1 MFPKLFLRRH
11 EDRRLKDGHQW
22 IFSNEID
29 GINGTVEN
37 GDLIDVYDSAETFFG
52 TGFYNKNSLIAV
64 RLLSHSRFED
74 IYTLFREKIL
84 NAYKLRQ
91 AFYPGLESC
100 RLVFSESDFL
110 PGLIIDKYNN
120 TFVLQIYSFGMQ
132 KNIEHIIRILK
143 EDFSAEN
150 IFTKHEI
157 YFRKL
162 EGLPE
167 EDEVY
172 LGEMK
177 KEVITDG
184 SIKYTVDFN
193 KGQKTGFYFDQRDNR
208 FFIEKIVKGKNVL
221 DAFCNSGGFGLHAVK
236 AGAASVLFVDASETE
251 IENAKKNFKTNRLK
265 GEAEYL
271 VEDVFDSLYRMVG
284 EQKKFDVV
292 LLDPPAFAKSKKTVA
307 IARKGYE
314 KLNKRAL
321 QLIED
326 GFLVTSSCSHHIFRD
341 EFFQI
346 IIDAS
351 RKSKRKVQL
360 VYFNGASLDHPEL
373 PAMPETT
380 YLKFAVFKV
389 THEKEDNIATEA
401 NPEGA

>member
-1 MFPKLFLRRH
+1 MLPKLFLKRR

-29 GINGTVEN
+29 GIHGIAEN
-37 GDLIDVYDSAETFFG
+37 GDLIDVFDNAENFFG

-64 RLLSHSRFED
+64 RLLSNLKFED
-74 IYTLFREKIL
+74 IYELLREKIHK
-84 NAYKLRQ
+84 AYNLRKS
-91 AFYPGLESC
+91 FYPELEAF
-100 RLVFSESDFL
+100 RLVFSESDYL

-120 TFVLQIYSFGMQ
+120 TFVLQVYSFGMQ

-143 EDFSAEN
+143 EDFNAEN

-177 KEVITDG
+177 KEIITDG
-184 SIKYTVDFN
+184 SIKYTIDFS

-208 FFIEKIVKGKNVL
+208 FFIEKLVKGKSVI
-221 DAFCNSGGFGLHAVK
+221 DAFCNSGGFGMHAAKV
-236 AGAASVLFVDASETE
+236 GASSVLFVDASENE
-251 IENAKKNFKTNRLK
+251 IENAKKNFKSNRLK
-265 GEAEYL
+265 AEADYL
-271 VEDVFDSLYRMVG
+271 VEDVFDCLYRLVG

-314 KLNKRAL
+314 KLNKRAM
-321 QLIED
+321 QLIDD
-326 GFLVTSSCSHHIFRD
+326 GFLVTSSCSHHIIRD

-351 RKSKRKVQL
+351 RKSRRKVQL

-373 PAMPETT
+373 PSMPETT

-389 THEKEDNIATEA
+389 THEKEDTTSEVSEIE
-401 NPEGA
+401 ES